1 MDTLIFE
8 LVSSQ
13 LPARLS
19 VEHVAKMLN
28 TTTEGVYVLTLLHL
42 LKPLGKPPRNGT
54 KYYARDY
61 ILRLTRNEAWLARAS
76 DALVKYKWQK
86 NHGPKSSTP
95 KGEQ

>member
-1 MDTLIFE
+1 MDSLIFG
-8 LVSSQ
+8 LVS
-13 LPARLS
+13 LHFPARLS

-28 TTTEGVYVLTLLHL
+28 TTTEGVYVLTLLRL

-61 ILRLTRNEAWLARAS
+61 ILRLTRDEAWLARAS
-76 DALVKYKWQK
+76 DALVNHKWQK
-86 NHGPKSSTP
+86 NHGPNGTTP